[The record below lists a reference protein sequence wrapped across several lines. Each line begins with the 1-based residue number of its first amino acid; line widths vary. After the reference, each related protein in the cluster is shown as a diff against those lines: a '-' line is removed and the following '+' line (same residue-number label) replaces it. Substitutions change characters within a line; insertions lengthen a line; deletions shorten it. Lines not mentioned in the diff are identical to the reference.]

1 MNRTSYTWGIV
12 LSQYFPE
19 LIEKDNSCETFTRG
33 GGNQRFPINILKIN
47 RGIVVFDDDIPILSG

>member
-1 MNRTSYTWGIV
+1 MGHR

-19 LIEKDNSCETFTRG
+19 LIEKTIHAKLSHAGGETNG
-33 GGNQRFPINILKIN
+33 FPINILKIN